1 MNRSSAPPQSSSPP
15 ATSGAPG
22 GETIALTRGV
32 PAPEVLPGADLAAC
46 FAAAVERDP
55 IGVLQY
61 GQPAGYLP
69 LRRLLAGQYGVD
81 EGQVFV
87 TNGSLQLMD
96 LLAAHLVTR
105 PGASVIVERPSY
117 DRAIGAYRRRGARVV
132 GVPLQEDG
140 IDLRALEAELRRQ
153 VPAFLYLIPD
163 FQNPAGITLSL
174 EKRRRLL
181 DLAERLRRSGCW
193 RTSPTASCA
202 TRGRPSPPCA
212 SSTTPAP
219 PAS

>member
-1 MNRSSAPPQSSSPP
+1 MNRSSSSSAPPQPSPP
-15 ATSGAPG
+15 PALAGGAA

-55 IGVLQY
+55 TGVLQY

-81 EGQVFV
+81 ESQVFV

-96 LLAAHLVTR
+96 LLAAHLVK
-105 PGASVIVERPSY
+105 PGDSVLVERPSY

-132 GVPLQEDG
+132 GIPLQPDG
-140 IDLRALEAELRRQ
+140 LDLDRLEAEAQRQ
-153 VPAFLYLIPD
+153 VPA
-163 FQNPAGITLSL
+163 
-174 EKRRRLL
+174 
-181 DLAERLRRSGCW
+181 
-193 RTSPTASCA
+193 
-202 TRGRPSPPCA
+202 
-212 SSTTPAP
+212 
-219 PAS
+219 